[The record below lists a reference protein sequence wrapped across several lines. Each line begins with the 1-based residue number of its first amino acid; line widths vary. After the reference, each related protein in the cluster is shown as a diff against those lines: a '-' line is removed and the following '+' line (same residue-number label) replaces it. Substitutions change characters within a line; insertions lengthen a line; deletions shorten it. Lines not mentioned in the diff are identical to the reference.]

1 MNNQKKF
8 SLFSANPARLAQ
20 LRIVSGLILFF
31 YVAGH
36 FLNHSLGLW
45 SLSAMETA
53 SVYFRQFWRFL
64 PITIIL
70 YGALLA
76 HMVLV
81 LVQLFKRQTFSMSA
95 REWLQ
100 LALGFSIPL
109 LMVLHLLATRMA
121 SELYGLNDN
130 YTYVILATFV
140 QNPTSGFIN
149 VAGLLIVWV
158 HGCIGM
164 YSWLRLK
171 PWYRGNWPAVML
183 VLAALLPVL
192 AINGFVAAGRE
203 IALLAQDG
211 EWLGEFYENLNL
223 TNPEL
228 GNIVTG
234 TALVFRYAFV
244 ALLVSILGIRLVR
257 QYKNRRNNQV
267 SIDYLEGPNI
277 RHPGGANLLEISR
290 IHGVP
295 MASVCGGRGRCSTC
309 RVRLIAND
317 QRQLPPDAGESAVLE
332 RVKAPADVR
341 LACQFIPAGEIRV
354 VRLLPADATMRDLG
368 NLTSQSSGVEK
379 VVVILFA
386 DIREFTARSETKLP
400 FDVVYLVN
408 QFSDAMGRAIEDAGG
423 KVDKFLGD
431 GVMALFGVDTSPQ
444 DGCRAALIA
453 AKNMQLALDELNA
466 RLVDDLDE
474 PLRIGIGI
482 HAGPVVL
489 GEMGYGASR
498 SLTAI
503 GDTVNTASRL
513 ESATKEHG
521 VSVCISATVANFAG
535 VKFSKKTEKQISLK
549 GKKNTIPIHALVIS
563 DLHLDTDAGKTEAA
577 V

>member
-1 MNNQKKF
+1 MF
-8 SLFSANPARLAQ
+8 LRNPARLAQ
-20 LRIVSGLILFF
+20 IRIVSGFILFF

-36 FLNHSLGLW
+36 FLNHALGLW
-45 SLSAMETA
+45 SLAAMEA
-53 SVYFRQFWRFL
+53 AGVYFKLFWRFI

-70 YGALLA
+70 YGALVA

-81 LVQLFKRQTFSMSA
+81 LLQLFNKRSLSMST

-100 LALGFSIPL
+100 LVLGFSIPL

-121 SELYGLNDN
+121 NELYGLNDS
-130 YTYVILATFV
+130 YTYVVFATFV
-140 QNPTSGFIN
+140 QNPFNGITN
-149 VAGLLIVWV
+149 VLGLLVVWI
-158 HGCIGM
+158 HGCLGVHA
-164 YSWLRLK
+164 WLRLK
-171 PWYRGNWPAVML
+171 PWYRGNWPSVLL

-203 IALLAQDG
+203 VGILAQDG
-211 EWLGEFYENLNL
+211 EWLGAFYQNLNL
-223 TNPEL
+223 TDPNL
-228 GNIVTG
+228 GKIITG
-234 TALVFRYAFV
+234 LALAYRYAFV
-244 ALLVSILGIRLVR
+244 ALLALILGLRLVR
-257 QYKNRRNNQV
+257 HLKYRRNNQV
-267 SIDYLEGPNI
+267 AIDYFDGPDI
-277 RHPGGANLLEISR
+277 RHPGGASLLEISR

-309 RVRLIAND
+309 RVRIIASD
-317 QRQLPPDAGESAVLE
+317 QQQVPPDSGEAAVLQ

-341 LACQFIPAGEIRV
+341 LACQFVPVGDIKII
-354 VRLLPADATMRDLG
+354 RLLPADATMRDLG
-368 NLTSQSSGVEK
+368 NLTRQSSGVEK

-386 DIREFTARSETKLP
+386 DIREFTARSEAKLP

-408 QFSDAMGRAIEDAGG
+408 QFSGAMGNAIEDAGG

-431 GVMALFGVDTSPQ
+431 GVMALFGIDTSPEE
-444 DGCRAALIA
+444 GCRAALVA
-453 AKNMQLALDELNA
+453 AKNMKKALDELNA
-466 RLVDDLDE
+466 RLIDDLDE

-498 SLTAI
+498 GLTAI

-521 VSVCISATVANFAG
+521 VAVCISAAVADFAG
-535 VKFSKKTEKQISLK
+535 VDFTNKTKKRISLK
-549 GKKNTIPIHALVIS
+549 GKRNTIPIHALIDS
-563 DLHLDTDAGKTEAA
+563 DLHVVTEEPEIRAT